1 MSRTRPSIF
10 VGAIAALLW
19 GQSVPALAQPAGP
32 GAPPNSAAATGAPT
46 PPAGSTAP
54 SPERARLSDA
64 GELER
69 IVSLYS
75 GGKYEDCTREV
86 VRLLNPENKDRL
98 SNSEVIEEARL
109 YHATCLVMSG
119 REKEAI
125 APLRAALTQNPT
137 MGTPD
142 SLTFPPPLIGLFLQ
156 VRKEFAEA
164 IKAEEEKRLAALAR
178 VAREVKAS
186 EQAERDRVKKLEE
199 LASTELV
206 VERSSRFVASL
217 PFGVGQF
224 QNRSN
229 TLGTVFLL
237 SESLLLG
244 TSLVAVRVM
253 GEQYSLINP
262 LAYGS
267 DITRNAKIARTVAIV
282 SFYSFAAVAA
292 GGIVEA
298 HVNFVP
304 EFRTQRKRALPKEL
318 RTPARTSS
326 GTVAATQVLPFLT
339 PSPRGFELGIVG
351 AF

>member
-1 MSRTRPSIF
+1 MSRTRPSIV

-19 GQSVPALAQPAGP
+19 GQSVPALAQPAAPDAPDGAP
-32 GAPPNSAAATGAPT
+32 GAAAPAASESAPPPQ
-46 PPAGSTAP
+46 
-54 SPERARLSDA
+54 RARLSDA

-86 VRLLNPENKDRL
+86 VRLLSPDNKDRL
-98 SNSEVIEEARL
+98 SNPEVVEEARL

-156 VRKEFAEA
+156 VRKEFADA

-178 VAREVKAS
+178 AAREVKAS

-199 LASTELV
+199 LAGTEV
-206 VERSSRFVASL
+206 VVVRSSRFVASL
-217 PFGVGQF
+217 PFGVGQY
-224 QNRSN
+224 QNGST

-244 TSLVAVRVM
+244 TTLGAVGVM
-253 GEQYSLINP
+253 GYQYTL
-262 LAYGS
+262 
-267 DITRNAKIARTVAIV
+267 
-282 SFYSFAAVAA
+282 
-292 GGIVEA
+292 
-298 HVNFVP
+298 
-304 EFRTQRKRALPKEL
+304 
-318 RTPARTSS
+318 
-326 GTVAATQVLPFLT
+326 
-339 PSPRGFELGIVG
+339 
-351 AF
+351 